1 MTAFDEVF
9 PNLPELHDPVL
20 VLAFEGWNDAGEAAT
35 GAIDHLLEI
44 WDSEILGE
52 MDPEE
57 YYDFSVHRPEATF
70 DDDGVRQ
77 IVFPTTRL
85 FLAKPEKAPRSIVLM
100 RGVEPNNRWR
110 GFTEDVMSIL
120 RELDIQLVVTLGAML
135 AETPHTRPIPVHTS
149 TNNDGLRA
157 TYACEPS
164 RYEGPTGI
172 VGVLAAACDAAEI
185 PALSLW
191 AAVPHYYAQPPSP
204 KGTLALITQL
214 EDILDTEITVGD
226 LPEESHAWEADVDEL
241 AADNEEVTGYV
252 AQLESSHDAESPENA
267 SGDAIAREFERYLRR
282 RDRS

>member
-1 MTAFDEVF
+1 MTFDEVF

-35 GAIDHLLEI
+35 GVIDHMLEI

-52 MDPEE
+52 MDPEDF
-57 YYDFSVHRPEATF
+57 YDFSVHRPEATF
-70 DDDGVRQ
+70 DDDGMRQ

-85 FLAKPEKAPRSIVLM
+85 FLAKPEKSPRSIVLM

-110 GFTEDVMSIL
+110 GFTEEVMGIL

-149 TNNDGLRA
+149 AVNPAVCAKFDCKPA
-157 TYACEPS
+157 

-172 VGVLAAACDAAEI
+172 VGVITAACDAAEI
-185 PALSLW
+185 PVVSLW

-204 KGTLALITQL
+204 KGTLALVTHL
-214 EDILDTEITVGD
+214 EDILDIEISIGD
-226 LPEESHAWEADVDEL
+226 LPEEAHAWEADVDEL
-241 AADNEEVTGYV
+241 ASDNDEVTGYV
-252 AQLESSHDAESPENA
+252 AQLESSHDAEAPEHA
-267 SGDAIAREFERYLRR
+267 SGDEIAREFERYLRR

>member
-1 MTAFDEVF
+1 MFDEAF

-35 GAIDHLLEI
+35 GVIDHMLEI

-70 DDDGVRQ
+70 DEAGTRQ

-85 FLAKPEKAPRSIVLM
+85 FLARPDSAGRSIVLM

-110 GFTEDVMSIL
+110 GFTEDVMGII
-120 RELDIQLVVTLGAML
+120 RELDVQFVITLGAML

-149 TNNDGLRA
+149 AASSELRA
-157 TYACEPS
+157 RFDCEPS
-164 RYEGPTGI
+164 QYEGPTGI
-172 VGVLAAACDAAEI
+172 VGVIAAACDAAAV
-185 PALSLW
+185 PVLSLW
-191 AAVPHYYAQPPSP
+191 AAVPHYYSQPPSP
-204 KGTLALITQL
+204 KGTLALVTRL
-214 EDILDTEITVGD
+214 EEILDIEISIGD
-226 LPEESHAWEADVDEL
+226 LPEEAHAWEADVDEL
-241 AADNEEVTGYV
+241 ASDNDEVTGYV

-267 SGDAIAREFERYLRR
+267 SGDAIAQEFERYLRR
-282 RDRS
+282 RERG